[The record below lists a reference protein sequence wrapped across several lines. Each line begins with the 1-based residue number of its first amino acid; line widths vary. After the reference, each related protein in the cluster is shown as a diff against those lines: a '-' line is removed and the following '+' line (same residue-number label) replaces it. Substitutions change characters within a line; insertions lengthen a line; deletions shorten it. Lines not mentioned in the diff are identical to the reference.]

1 MFGRSRA
8 VFAASGFYRIHES
21 GNGNGLARI
30 RRVRKSVGGEHRQI
44 GVSGILITML
54 RAVSNVAK
62 APNHPQ
68 NL

>member
-21 GNGNGLARI
+21 GNGNGPVRI
-30 RRVRKSVGGEHRQI
+30 RRVRKTVGGEHRQI
-44 GVSGILITML
+44 GVSGILITSL
-54 RAVSNVAK
+54 RDVSKIAR
-62 APNHPQ
+62 ATNHPQ